1 MTNNNDVMMMMV
13 KKSWKKKK
21 NDIIDNDD
29 DDDNLGII
37 EDNNCKWADSSAW
50 TCSSP
55 FDDELPM

>member
-1 MTNNNDVMMMMV
+1 M
-13 KKSWKKKK
+13 SWWWWWKNHEKKK
-21 NDIIDNDD
+21 NDIIDNDDD